1 MSTPPIIEPE
11 VQEPKQA
18 LEPSFLQSVIK
29 QYTGLSKDILIYGF
43 SSSLGQLA
51 NLISVTITTR
61 MLSVEQFGSIY
72 IIYATINYFSLLM
85 SFQVGAGL
93 WRHYYEVSD
102 QEVRE
107 RQRMV
112 SSLLWFILG
121 VGVPIAL
128 VISTFGRE
136 LSIRLFGS
144 PDNTVAIQVAV
155 LGLPVLSIYNLF
167 LGLQR
172 LKRRPLTYLLIS
184 LGYSTIYLLLVAVF
198 VGRLKIGV
206 QGIFLAQLI
215 AYGCGALAAFWLGR
229 ELVAL
234 TFSKY
239 WFSKMA
245 AYGLPMLPGAILTWS
260 LVAINRYY
268 LNAYVGAEEVGY
280 YSLAANIALAM
291 ALVVTSFTLAWQPF
305 MYANLKNPNS
315 ACLYALTL
323 NYYALIT
330 LLIGAGLAIFARELV
345 LIVGTPAYLP
355 SVGLVSILVMRQILT
370 EADMITGVGIIITK
384 KTILTSV
391 ALAVGVVINLL
402 GNAVLVPRLGI
413 YGAAFAETGGVLMA
427 QIVILAISKRLF
439 PVRWDMKFVLRCT
452 LGYLAVALISLFM
465 VRLPLA
471 TGWILLLKTGL
482 LVGYTAYLL
491 RLIEPDERTILV
503 KIPAQVYAWTRRR
516 LQTHAQANSG

>member
-1 MSTPPIIEPE
+1 MSTPPVIEPE

-51 NLISVTITTR
+51 SLISVTITTR

-85 SFQVGAGL
+85 SFQIGTGL

-172 LKRRPLTYLLIS
+172 LKRRPLTYLSIS
-184 LGYSTIYLLLVAVF
+184 LGYSLIYLLLVAVF

-268 LNAYVGAEEVGY
+268 LNAYVGAEQVGY

-315 ACLYALTL
+315 ARLYALTL
-323 NYYALIT
+323 NYYALVT

-391 ALAVGVVINLL
+391 ALAIGVASQFA
-402 GNAVLVPRLGI
+402 GKRSA
-413 YGAAFAETGGVLMA
+413 GAAPG
-427 QIVILAISKRLF
+427 
-439 PVRWDMKFVLRCT
+439 DLRR
-452 LGYLAVALISLFM
+452 SLC
-465 VRLPLA
+465 
-471 TGWILLLKTGL
+471 
-482 LVGYTAYLL
+482 
-491 RLIEPDERTILV
+491 
-503 KIPAQVYAWTRRR
+503 
-516 LQTHAQANSG
+516 